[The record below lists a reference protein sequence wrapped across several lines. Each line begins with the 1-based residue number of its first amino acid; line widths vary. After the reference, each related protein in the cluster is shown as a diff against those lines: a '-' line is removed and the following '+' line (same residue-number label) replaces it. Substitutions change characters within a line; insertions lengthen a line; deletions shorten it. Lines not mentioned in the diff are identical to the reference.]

1 MKRIIAL
8 LAIPATLLTFA
19 YAADDGI
26 ISIPT
31 PLVEPA
37 KPAVTYD
44 RLYMT
49 HLRIECPDGTNAT
62 IAAVFAPKSTGAQ
75 KINPDESTHK
85 RVVIPDAIRMAA
97 KVPQMEYAVGALVEA
112 FKAYSASNT
121 IWTIEASNTLWAI
134 KVSNAVWRASHAV
147 ATNAP
152 ANP

>member
-19 YAADDGI
+19 FAADEGI
-26 ISIPT
+26 INLPAPI
-31 PLVEPA
+31 VEPA
-37 KPAVTYD
+37 RSAITYD

-49 HLRIECPDGTNAT
+49 LLEIRCPDGTNAT
-62 IAAVFAPKSTGAQ
+62 IAAVFAPKSSVAQ
-75 KINPDESTHK
+75 KINPDESTHQ
-85 RVVIPDAIRMAA
+85 RILIPDALGIAA

-112 FKAYSASNT
+112 FKAYAASNAL
-121 IWTIEASNTLWAI
+121 WTIEASN
-134 KVSNAVWRASHAV
+134 AVWIASQS